1 MKILV
6 TGGAEYKESHPS
18 HILCNKG
25 YEVIVYDNLE
35 NGYKEYLHPDA
46 KLIVG
51 DLSDI
56 NRLNNCFKE
65 NKIDSVMHF
74 AGYIEAGES
83 MKDPLKFFNNNVS
96 NGINLLNVMIKNNV
110 KNIIYS
116 SSAGVYGQPKEI
128 PIKEDS
134 EKKPVNYYGLTKL
147 MFEQILNSCK
157 IYGLKSISLRYFNA
171 AGSGFNIGENHKPE
185 THLIPLILKSALSDN
200 EVKVF
205 GDDYETKDGSCIR
218 DYVHVLDLADI
229 HSIALEKLFNGITGE
244 FNVGTGKGNSVF
256 EVIKTCEDITGT
268 KINKKICER
277 RDGDPK
283 ELVADVNRIKKELGW
298 NAKYD
303 IKDIIKSVWEWH
315 KNNPNGLKK

>member
-6 TGGAEYKESHPS
+6 TGGAGYRESHPS

-185 THLIPLILKSALSDN
+185 THLIPLILKNALN
-200 EVKVF
+200 NREVKVF
-205 GDDYETKDGSCIR
+205 GDNYETKDGSCIR
-218 DYVHVLDLADI
+218 DYIHVLDLSDV
-229 HSIALEKLFNGITGE
+229 HLIALENLFKGVTGE
-244 FNVGTGKGNSVF
+244 FNVGTGEGTSVF
-256 EVIKTCEDITGT
+256 EIIKICEEVSEK
-268 KINKKICER
+268 KINKKIYER
-277 RDGDPK
+277 REGDPA
-283 ELVADVNRIKKELGW
+283 ELVADVSKIYNNLKWK
-298 NAKYD
+298 AKYN
-303 IKDIIKSVWEWH
+303 IKDIIKSAWEWH
-315 KNNPNGLKK
+315 RINLQVLE